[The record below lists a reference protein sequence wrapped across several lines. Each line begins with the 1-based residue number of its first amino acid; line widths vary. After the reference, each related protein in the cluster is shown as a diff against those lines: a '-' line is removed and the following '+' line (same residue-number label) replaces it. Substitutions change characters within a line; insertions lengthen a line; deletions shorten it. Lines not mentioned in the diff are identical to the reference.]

1 MRKVIKY
8 LGLVLVIGLAIAIT
22 WHRFS
27 YPDMTQARWFIEFW
41 YIWLGWFILTIV
53 GYVLYLFG
61 NGEICP
67 TKRAP
72 DGGGLARFMDEF
84 FRPRR

>member
-1 MRKVIKY
+1 MKKFIKY
-8 LGLVLVIGLAIAIT
+8 LGMVIVFVVSVGIV

-27 YPDMTQARWFIEFW
+27 NPDMTEIRWLIEFW

-53 GYVLYLFG
+53 GYSLYLFG